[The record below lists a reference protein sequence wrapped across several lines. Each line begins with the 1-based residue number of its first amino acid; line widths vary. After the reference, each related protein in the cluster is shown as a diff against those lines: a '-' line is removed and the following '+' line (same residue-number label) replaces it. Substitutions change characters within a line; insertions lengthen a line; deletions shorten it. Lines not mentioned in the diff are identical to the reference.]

1 MKIFDEI
8 EKYTSYLLLALIA
21 IIVVSATLEVGYTVV
36 TEIFKPPGFFIG
48 VEDLFELF
56 GLLLMV
62 LIGLELMSSVRT
74 YMSDHKIHAEMMIL
88 IALTAVTR
96 KVVILDAKAIDPMLL
111 LGIGFLVI
119 TLTVGYYLMRRSRRS
134 AG

>member
-8 EKYTSYLLLALIA
+8 EKYTSYMLLALIA

-36 TEIFKPPGFFIG
+36 TEIFRPPGFFIG
-48 VEDLFELF
+48 VEDLFELFELF

-74 YMSDHKIHAEMMIL
+74 YMNDHQIQP
-88 IALTAVTR
+88 R
-96 KVVILDAKAIDPMLL
+96 
-111 LGIGFLVI
+111 
-119 TLTVGYYLMRRSRRS
+119 
-134 AG
+134 

>member
-8 EKYTSYLLLALIA
+8 EKYTSYMLLALIA

-36 TEIFKPPGFFIG
+36 TEIFRPPGFFIG

-74 YMSDHKIHAEMMIL
+74 YMNDHQIQP
-88 IALTAVTR
+88 R
-96 KVVILDAKAIDPMLL
+96 
-111 LGIGFLVI
+111 
-119 TLTVGYYLMRRSRRS
+119 
-134 AG
+134 